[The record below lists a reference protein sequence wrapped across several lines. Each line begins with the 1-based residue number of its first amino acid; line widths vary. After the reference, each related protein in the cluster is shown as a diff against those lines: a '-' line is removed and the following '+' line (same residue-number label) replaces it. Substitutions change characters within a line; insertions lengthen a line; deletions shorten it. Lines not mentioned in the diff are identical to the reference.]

1 MYLVYILFHLKRILD
16 LLRIVV
22 PGQQLEK
29 TLLSFGIKDMFRSG
43 LKKVSS
49 IIDRGRMRWKKE
61 KLMNEK
67 NNYLGN

>member
-1 MYLVYILFHLKRILD
+1 MYLAYVLFRLKRILD

-49 IIDRGRMRWKKE
+49 IIDRGRR
-61 KLMNEK
+61 
-67 NNYLGN
+67 

>member
-43 LKKVSS
+43 LKKASS